1 MLATNR
7 FLMVVGFCFAF
18 VAVAARLAQKP
29 THVAYTS

>member
-1 MLATNR
+1 
-7 FLMVVGFCFAF
+7 MVVGFCFAF